1 MSSPNAIYWSTI
13 YNYFAS
19 SAPAYNAPAYNTPA
33 YPQYPPS
40 PPETTISGTPD
51 LSTAE
56 SPSSQSSVTT
66 APQEVEVGAAL
77 YFPEE
82 EGEEGDGGEREGECD
97 CGFDF
102 CDGFC
107 EGLAG
112 EIETGDAGEGAS
124 VPGIVRAGIV
134 GVEDLQANDIVS
146 PNDMA
151 AVSDIVRAG
160 IIESND
166 VQPYGTHTI
175 QLDGTHTTQP
185 DSTQPFSD
193 PAYDEFNTYC
203 YLSWQRDQEE
213 QAALDA
219 WVGFCLNAP
228 DPQGSVDSIPCRN
241 GWERRVWGVATRRL
255 REGRGKGKGGK

>member
-1 MSSPNAIYWSTI
+1 MSSPNEIYWSTI

-19 SAPAYNAPAYNTPA
+19 GAPAYTTPAYTAPA
-33 YPQYPPS
+33 YPQYPHYPPS
-40 PPETTISGTPD
+40 SPETTISGTPS
-51 LSTAE
+51 LSTAD

-66 APQEVEVGAAL
+66 APREVEVGAAL
-77 YFPEE
+77 CCPEE
-82 EGEEGDGGEREGECD
+82 EGEGERECD

-112 EIETGDAGEGAS
+112 EIETGDAGEGVT
-124 VPGIVRAGIV
+124 VPDIVRAGIV

-203 YLSWQRDQEE
+203 YLFWQRDQEE

-219 WVGFCLNAP
+219 WVGFYLNAP